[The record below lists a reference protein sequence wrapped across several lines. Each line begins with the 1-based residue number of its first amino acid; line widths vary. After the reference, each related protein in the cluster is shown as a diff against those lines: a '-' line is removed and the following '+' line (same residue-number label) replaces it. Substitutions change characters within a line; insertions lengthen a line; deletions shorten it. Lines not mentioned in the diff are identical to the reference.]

1 VPPIQCNIFQSLHT
15 FLEHQRLLIVREEA
29 VATAVMDAARMQKI
43 SVVMVLP
50 PDYPFDAN
58 VTLATCG
65 SRFLFIDG
73 ERDGAI

>member
-1 VPPIQCNIFQSLHT
+1 
-15 FLEHQRLLIVREEA
+15 VREEA